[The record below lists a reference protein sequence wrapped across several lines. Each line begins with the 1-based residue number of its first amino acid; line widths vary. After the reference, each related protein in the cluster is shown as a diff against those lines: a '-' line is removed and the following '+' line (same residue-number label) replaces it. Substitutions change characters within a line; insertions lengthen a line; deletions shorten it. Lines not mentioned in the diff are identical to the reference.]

1 MNAPRIAVDNDTPQ
15 RRRRIVID
23 FAPRG
28 LSTDEAARY
37 IGVGRTMF
45 EELVAGRKM
54 PRPKRIGSRVIYDR
68 FEVDAC
74 FSDLES
80 APANQLDEL
89 LGGGA

>member
-1 MNAPRIAVDNDTPQ
+1 MTRQ
-15 RRRRIVID
+15 RIVID

-28 LSTDEAARY
+28 LSADEAARY

-45 EELVAGRKM
+45 EELVASRKM

-74 FSDLES
+74 FSDIES
-80 APANQLDEL
+80 APANRIDEL
-89 LGGGA
+89 LSRAS

>member
-1 MNAPRIAVDNDTPQ
+1 MT
-15 RRRRIVID
+15 RRVVID

-28 LSTDEAARY
+28 LSADEAARY

-45 EELVAGRKM
+45 DELVASRKM

-74 FSDLES
+74 FTDLES
-80 APANQLDEL
+80 APANRLDEL
-89 LGGGA
+89 LSRA